1 MLNRRAFLAITGSG
15 REYTMRKTGIFI
27 VMISI
32 FSLLYISHSFA
43 QQGMQWRGGGGWGTG
58 APYNRMYDPKTVET
72 ISGEVVSVDIITPM
86 KGMCYGVHLMVKTD
100 KETISVHLGPGWYIE
115 NQDTQIEPKD
125 KVEVTGSRI
134 TLDGKPAI
142 IAAEVKKG
150 EELLKLRNKKGFPFW
165 SGWRRS

>member
-1 MLNRRAFLAITGSG
+1 
-15 REYTMRKTGIFI
+15 MRKTGIFI
-27 VMISI
+27 VVISI
-32 FSLLYISHSFA
+32 FSLLYISQSFS
-43 QQGMQWRGGGGWGTG
+43 QQGMQWMGGGGWGMG
-58 APYNRMYDPKTVET
+58 APYSRMYDPKTVET

-115 NQDTQIEPKD
+115 NQDTKIEPKD

-134 TLDGKPAI
+134 TLEGKPAV

-165 SGWRRS
+165 SGWRRNQD